1 MSTARVKVE
10 RTFRTSFQPGTLVTG
25 SRIMAKIEIVLSA
38 STVMRGTMIS
48 MVPTMTNLPN
58 VILRLEAIMQEESSL
73 SPMI

>member
-1 MSTARVKVE
+1 
-10 RTFRTSFQPGTLVTG
+10 
-25 SRIMAKIEIVLSA
+25 MAKIEIVLSA